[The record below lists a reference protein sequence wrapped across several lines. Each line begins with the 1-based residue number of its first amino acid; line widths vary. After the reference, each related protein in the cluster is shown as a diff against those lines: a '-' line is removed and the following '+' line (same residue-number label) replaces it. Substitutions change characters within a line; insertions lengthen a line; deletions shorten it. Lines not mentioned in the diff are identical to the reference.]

1 MIILS
6 PFKISVFKQCPLRY
20 KFHYVDKLY
29 KKYKKDRDYLSFG
42 DSLHR
47 TLRDFFKISLE
58 ERTYENLEKIYRKNW
73 LRKGYTSL
81 EEEKKWGLKG
91 LRILKNFYKEE
102 ELKIKP
108 FLIEKSL
115 KAYYRSFVLYGRI
128 DRADLINENEIV
140 IIDYK
145 TGKISE
151 DKEVNNKI
159 SAVIYKFLLE
169 KNYRKKVIRIIN
181 HYLLS
186 QKKIVYTFEDKEIE
200 DYLNRIAEIGL
211 EILKER
217 DFLPKKSSLCKYCD
231 FLEICP
237 AYNE

>member
-1 MIILS
+1 MITLS
-6 PFKISVFKQCPLRY
+6 PFKISIFKQCPLKY

-47 TLRDFFKISLE
+47 TLKDFFKISLE
-58 ERTYENLEKIYRKNW
+58 ERTYENLEKLYRKNW
-73 LRKGYTSL
+73 VRKGYSSL

-91 LRILKNFYKEE
+91 LRILKNFYEKE

-115 KAYYRSFVLYGRI
+115 KGYYRSFLLYGRI
-128 DRADLINENEIV
+128 DRADLIKENEIA

-151 DKEVNNKI
+151 DKESNKI
-159 SAVIYKFLLE
+159 SAAIYKFLLE
-169 KNYRKKVIRIIN
+169 KNYHKKVTKIINYYLLFQKKVI
-181 HYLLS
+181 YS
-186 QKKIVYTFEDKEIE
+186 FEDKEFE
-200 DYLNRIAEIGL
+200 DYLNRIANIGL
-211 EILKER
+211 EILKEKE
-217 DFLPKKSSLCKYCD
+217 FLPKKSNLCEYCD
-231 FLEICP
+231 FLEICF